1 MRENHSELLLL
12 PDGRILVH
20 NLTPAMAA
28 LLNQLDPEDRRMIK
42 RAFVTPNRWRQSRAE
57 QPTHLATDKP

>member
-1 MRENHSELLLL
+1 MTENHSELLLL

-28 LLNQLDPEDRRMIK
+28 LLQQLDPEDRHMSE
-42 RAFVTPNRWRQSRAE
+42 RAILPRRRRRKSRAK
-57 QPTHLATDKP
+57 QQILPVPHPP

>member
-1 MRENHSELLLL
+1 MTENHSELLLL

-28 LLNQLDPEDRRMIK
+28 LLQQLNPEDRRMLR
-42 RAFVTPNRWRQSRAE
+42 RAVLPRSRRRKSRAE
-57 QPTHLATDKP
+57 HQILPVPHHP